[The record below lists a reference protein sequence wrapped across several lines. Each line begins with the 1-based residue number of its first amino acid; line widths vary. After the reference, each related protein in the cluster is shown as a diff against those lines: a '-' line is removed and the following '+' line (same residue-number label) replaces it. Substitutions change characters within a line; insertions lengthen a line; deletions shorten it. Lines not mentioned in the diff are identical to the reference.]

1 MGPAFGAQSNKRMPG
16 QKAEKHKCK
25 ETVKEIDRES
35 KKERKRE
42 REKSNRNSSRLNV
55 TPPKNRTVSCQ
66 ADSQTDR
73 RAAGKG
79 SCENLNMKCCLARGP
94 QLAHRLA
101 HPDRTTARQSD
112 NPTSQRQRHLHNPP
126 P

>member
-25 ETVKEIDRES
+25 ETEKEIDRE
-35 KKERKRE
+35 RADRE

-66 ADSQTDR
+66 ADCQTD
-73 RAAGKG
+73 
-79 SCENLNMKCCLARGP
+79 EQQARE
-94 QLAHRLA
+94 AVKI
-101 HPDRTTARQSD
+101 
-112 NPTSQRQRHLHNPP
+112 
-126 P
+126 

>member
-25 ETVKEIDRES
+25 EKEEEIDRER
-35 KKERKRE
+35 ETERE

-66 ADSQTDR
+66 ADSQTNR

-112 NPTSQRQRHLHNPP
+112 NPTSQQRHLHNPP